1 MQSSNVT
8 NFSARLFGL
17 MADARGAVV
26 PSGYNVPISSLAGT
40 PTLAVSL
47 IMRGHFVE
55 NVTEG

>member
-1 MQSSNVT
+1 
-8 NFSARLFGL
+8 